1 MSEQADRLKQAW
13 EQEIS
18 HIQENLRTNLEKGL
32 SKEEARKRL
41 DKYGRNELRQ
51 AEKKSAWVIFADQFR
66 SILVLLLTVAAG
78 VSFIFGDNIEGI
90 AIAAVI
96 LINALIGFFTEL
108 KAVRSMEALQDLGRV
123 DATVIRAGNPQTI
136 SAEKVVPGDILKLS
150 AGSIITA
157 DCRLFEVSKLQTDE
171 AALTGES
178 VPVGKQTDPI
188 EADTPLAERVNM
200 AYKGTSVT
208 RGEGLGIVV
217 FTGMDTELGQ
227 ISSLVEQAEDEATP
241 LEERLDQLGQ
251 KLVWATLGIAVI
263 VGAAGF
269 IAGKEI
275 VLMIETAIALAVATV
290 PEGLPI
296 VATVALAR
304 GMRRMAK
311 RNALINHLSAV
322 ETLGATNVICT
333 DKTGTLTEN
342 QMTVVE
348 IQTSGKTFEISGEGL
363 QLEGEFRSDDQRV
376 DPREE
381 AALSKLLRTIVLC
394 NNATIKKENSAE
406 PVGEPLEVALLIA
419 GEKAD
424 LNRSDLLNE
433 LPELREEAFD
443 PEVRMMATVNR
454 QNEQRL
460 VNVKGAPEAV
470 LEISDRIE
478 TQDGPLELDIETKEA
493 WHKKNNQMAKDGLR
507 VIAVGYKQTKSEED
521 DPYSNLVF
529 LGLLGLL
536 DPPREDVSDAIQACQ
551 RAGIKV
557 VMVTGDQPDTAKKVG
572 QAVGM
577 TQVADPEIIRGRKL
591 KSQTDEDSHEA
602 LIGAPIIARVSPK
615 QKIDLITSYQ
625 EEDYI
630 VAMTGDGVNDAP
642 ALKKADIGIAMGQR
656 GTQVAKEA
664 ADMVLQDDAFSTIVE
679 AIRQGRAIFDNIR
692 KFVLYLL
699 SCNVS
704 EIAVISIASVINTP
718 LPIKPLQ
725 ILFLNLVTDVFPALA
740 LGVSEGDPQIMQRKP
755 RKRAEP
761 IMRRNDWLS
770 VVSYSMLITMSV
782 LTAFGLSFSWLE
794 KDTATAVTIS
804 FLTLA
809 FAQLW
814 HVFNMRSHQSH
825 PIKNEVVQNLYVWG
839 ALLLC
844 ILLLLAAIYIP
855 GLANILQVT
864 DPGLDG
870 WALLLGMSLIPLLVG
885 QILKQIE
892 VPFLK
897 LSNQNNLQKSLSQ
910 VKQGEK

>member
-1 MSEQADRLKQAW
+1 MSEGNETLNQAW
-13 EQEIS
+13 QHETSLIRE
-18 HIQENLRTNLEKGL
+18 ELNTNLEKGL
-32 SKEEARKRL
+32 SQKEAKSRL
-41 DKYGRNELRQ
+41 DQYGRNALRQ
-51 AEKKSAWVIFADQFR
+51 AEKKSAWVILADQFR
-66 SILVLLLTVAAG
+66 SILVLLLAVAAA
-78 VSFIFGDNIEGI
+78 VSFIFGDNVEGI
-90 AIAAVI
+90 AIATVI
-96 LINALIGFFTEL
+96 LINAMIGFFTEL
-108 KAVRSMEALQDLGRV
+108 KAVRSMEALQELSQV
-123 DATVIRAGNPQTI
+123 DATVIREGQPHTI

-171 AALTGES
+171 APLTGES
-178 VPVGKQTDPI
+178 VPVGKKTEPI
-188 EADTPLAERVNM
+188 EPDTPLAERVNM

-217 FTGMDTELGQ
+217 FTGMDTELGH
-227 ISSLVEQAEDEATP
+227 ISSLVEQAEDEVTP
-241 LEERLDQLGQ
+241 LEKRLDQLGQ

-296 VATVALAR
+296 VATIALAR

-311 RNALINHLSAV
+311 RNALLNHLSAV

-342 QMTVVE
+342 QMTVIE
-348 IQTSGKTFEISGEGL
+348 IKTAESTYHIEGEGMKL
-363 QLEGEFRSDDQRV
+363 DGEFRSDDQPV
-376 DPREE
+376 DPLEE
-381 AALSKLLRTIVLC
+381 PALRKLLQSIVLC
-394 NNATIKKENSAE
+394 NNATIKKQSDNGDNPE
-406 PVGEPLEVALLIA
+406 PVGEPLEVALLVA
-419 GEKAD
+419 GEKAE
-424 LNRSDLLNE
+424 LHRSELLDKH
-433 LPELREEAFD
+433 PELREEAFD
-443 PEVRMMATVNR
+443 PEVRKMATFNKWDG
-454 QNEQRL
+454 EIL
-460 VNVKGAPEAV
+460 VSVKGAPEAI
-470 LEISDRIE
+470 LEISD
-478 TQDGPLELDIETKEA
+478 QIETKDGPQDLENEA
-493 WHKKNNQMAKDGLR
+493 KETWHKKNDEMAKDGLR
-507 VIAVGYKQTKSEED
+507 VIAVGYKRTNSEED
-521 DPYSNLVF
+521 DPYENLVF

-536 DPPREDVSDAIQACQ
+536 DPPREDVSDAIKACQ

-577 TQVADPEIIRGRKL
+577 TEVADPEIIRGRDL
-591 KSQTDEDSHEA
+591 KSQSDQDSHEA
-602 LIGAPIIARVSPK
+602 LIGAPIIARVSPE

-625 EEDYI
+625 DEGYI

-642 ALKKADIGIAMGQR
+642 ALKKAEIGIAMGQR

-725 ILFLNLVTDVFPALA
+725 ILYLNLVTDVFPALA
-740 LGVSEGDPQIMQRKP
+740 LGVGEGDPQIMERKP
-755 RKRAEP
+755 RDRKEP
-761 IMRRNDWLS
+761 IMRKDHWLS
-770 VVSYSMLITMSV
+770 VISYSMLITISV
-782 LTAFGLSFSWLE
+782 LTAFGLSFIWLQ
-794 KDTATAVTIS
+794 KNTATAVTIS

-814 HVFNMRSHQSH
+814 HVFNMRSHKSH
-825 PIKNEVVQNLYVWG
+825 PTKNEVVQNPYVWG

-844 ILLLLAAIYIP
+844 ILLLLAAVYIS

-864 DPGLDG
+864 NPGLDG
-870 WALLLGMSLIPLLVG
+870 WGLVLGMSLLPLVIG
-885 QILKQIE
+885 QILKQIDN
-892 VPFLK
+892 PLMN
-897 LSNQNNLQKSLSQ
+897 LSKHQIND
-910 VKQGEK
+910 